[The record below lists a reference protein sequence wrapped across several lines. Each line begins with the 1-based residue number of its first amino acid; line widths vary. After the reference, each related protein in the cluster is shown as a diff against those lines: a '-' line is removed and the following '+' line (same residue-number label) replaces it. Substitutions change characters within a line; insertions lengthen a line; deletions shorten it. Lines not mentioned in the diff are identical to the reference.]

1 MNPERIKA
9 FHKSVALWNVFE
21 PRKPEGPVYLRIAE
35 GPFSQDKLSGIA
47 LLNSAG
53 EVLLTG
59 FNLCPFDDDME
70 ELALADHV
78 RQFFTGEDWNE
89 VWALLQSDEFWCQEN
104 VDLWGLDE
112 LDDFRYK
119 LYRLKNGESCEG

>member
-1 MNPERIKA
+1 MNPERIEA
-9 FHKSVALWNVFE
+9 FHKSVDLWNEFNQYQ
-21 PRKPEGPVYLRIAE
+21 GPVYLRIAE

-53 EVLLTG
+53 EVLFTG
-59 FNLCPFDDDME
+59 FNMCPFDHDME
-70 ELALADHV
+70 ELTLADHV

-104 VDLWGLDE
+104 VELWD
-112 LDDFRYK
+112 LDDMGYK
-119 LYRLKNGESCEG
+119 VYRLKNGESCEG